1 MKKKLLVVIKHLL
14 KAIIFFGM
22 MAVLGISWAINVGIS
37 PLWFYLYGTVVIIAL
52 GAFGL
57 SYCQKYRKIAYIVLG
72 MALVVF
78 ILMGKYVP
86 EIKEQHDIDACM
98 DSGKVYD
105 PVQKICRDDCLTW
118 SKETGCVPI
127 QRK

>member
-1 MKKKLLVVIKHLL
+1 MKKKLLAVIKHLL
-14 KAIIFFGM
+14 KAIIFLGM
-22 MAVLGISWAINVGIS
+22 MAVLGISWAITAGIS

-57 SYCQKYRKIAYIVLG
+57 SYCQKYRKIAYIVWG

-105 PVQKICRDDCLTW
+105 PIQKICRDDCLTW

-127 QRK
+127 QKK

>member
-22 MAVLGISWAINVGIS
+22 MAVLGISWVITLGIT

-57 SYCQKYRKIAYIVLG
+57 SYCQKYRKIAYIVWG

-127 QRK
+127 QKK

>member
-1 MKKKLLVVIKHLL
+1 MKKKLLAVIKHLL
-14 KAIIFFGM
+14 KAIIFLGM
-22 MAVLGISWAINVGIS
+22 MAVLGISWAITAGIS

-57 SYCQKYRKIAYIVLG
+57 SYCQKYRKIAYIVWG

-78 ILMGKYVP
+78 ILMGTYVP
-86 EIKEQHDIDACM
+86 EIKEQHYIDACM

-105 PVQKICRDDCLTW
+105 PIQKICRDDCLTW

-127 QRK
+127 QKK